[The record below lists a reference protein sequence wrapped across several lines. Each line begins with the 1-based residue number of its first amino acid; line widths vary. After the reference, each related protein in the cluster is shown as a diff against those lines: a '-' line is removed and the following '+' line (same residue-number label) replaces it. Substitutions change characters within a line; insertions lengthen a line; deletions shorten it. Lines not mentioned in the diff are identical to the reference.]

1 MERGGNVQAKA
12 SGPETGT
19 SEWRTQA
26 ENVRDDL
33 VRWRRYL
40 HQHPEVS
47 FKEFA
52 TTEYLGGELQGLG
65 LSPVRKTP
73 TGLWVDIDGTGPGR
87 TVLVRSDI
95 DALPVA
101 EATGLPF
108 ASENQ
113 GVMHACGHDTH
124 MAISLGVAKVLAGAR
139 DRIRGRVRVLF
150 QPAEETP
157 PGGAPQMIEA
167 GVLEGVD
174 AAIGL
179 HVGTLSSQG
188 VSRTGYAY
196 LRSGAVMAASG
207 RFFLTIHGRGGHG
220 SAPHMSVDAIAVA
233 GEVISALQHVV
244 ARNVD
249 PMKQAVIT
257 VGTIHGGFNQNVIAP
272 QVEMTGT
279 VRMFDMAVEPVIESS
294 MRRIVTHLA
303 EAFGARAELRYESG
317 YPVVVNDPDVTEVM
331 RGAATQVLGAEHV
344 QEIEPLMGSE
354 DFAYYAQQVPSA
366 FLWLGVGNPDVAP
379 PMPNHDPHMTPDEDG
394 LPLGTAILLD
404 TTFRLLQGP
413 VNPVR

>member
-1 MERGGNVQAKA
+1 MQTREPGQ
-12 SGPETGT
+12 EIGT
-19 SEWRTQA
+19 SPWRA
-26 ENVRDDL
+26 EAETVRADI

-47 FKEFA
+47 FKEFE
-52 TTEYLGGELQGLG
+52 TTEYLAQELAGLG
-65 LSPVRKTP
+65 LAPVRKTP
-73 TGLWVDIDGTGPGR
+73 TGLWVDIDGFQPGR
-87 TVLVRSDI
+87 TVMVRCDI

-124 MAISLGVAKVLAGAR
+124 MAMALGAAEVLSRVR

-179 HVGTLSSQG
+179 HVGTLHSQG

-196 LRSGAVMAASG
+196 LGRGAVMAASG
-207 RFFLTIHGRGGHG
+207 RFFLTIHGKGGHG

-233 GEVISALQHVV
+233 GEVLSALQHVV
-244 ARNVD
+244 ARHVD
-249 PMKQAVIT
+249 PMKQAVVT

-272 QVEMTGT
+272 EVEMTGT

-294 MRRIVTHLA
+294 MRRIVTRVA
-303 EAFGARAELRYESG
+303 EAFGARAEFRYESG
-317 YPVVVNDPDVTEVM
+317 YPVVVNHPEVTEVM
-331 RGAATQVLGAEHV
+331 RSSAVRVLGAEHV
-344 QEIEPLMGSE
+344 EEGQPLMGSE
-354 DFAYYAQQVPSA
+354 DFAYYAQHVPSA
-366 FLWLGVGNPDVAP
+366 FLWLGMGNPDVAV
-379 PMPNHDPHMTPDEDG
+379 PMPNHDPHMIPDEDG
-394 LPLGTAILLD
+394 LPLGTAILLE
-404 TTFRLLQGP
+404 TTFRLLDGG
-413 VNPVR
+413 V